1 VAAEAEV
8 DGLRR
13 HRPGT
18 PASRIFWPSLARGG
32 ELLERRLSAESDT
45 RPLILLDPRGAESDD
60 DLDAAVRAMASLA
73 LHFARRAGCL
83 LAVPGD
89 RRPTHL
95 DATLAG
101 WAHVHARLALVH
113 GDQAPALGGL
123 AARRGPVIYVAARRI
138 ARPPRALAHAPGA
151 SRLLVVPGTLA
162 GRRAAFFVA
171 GCHGYE
177 LSGARALRAARVA

>member
-1 VAAEAEV
+1 
-8 DGLRR
+8 
-13 HRPGT
+13 
-18 PASRIFWPSLARGG
+18 
-32 ELLERRLSAESDT
+32 
-45 RPLILLDPRGAESDD
+45 
-60 DLDAAVRAMASLA
+60 
-73 LHFARRAGCL
+73 
-83 LAVPGD
+83 
-89 RRPTHL
+89 
-95 DATLAG
+95 
-101 WAHVHARLALVH
+101 VHARLALVH